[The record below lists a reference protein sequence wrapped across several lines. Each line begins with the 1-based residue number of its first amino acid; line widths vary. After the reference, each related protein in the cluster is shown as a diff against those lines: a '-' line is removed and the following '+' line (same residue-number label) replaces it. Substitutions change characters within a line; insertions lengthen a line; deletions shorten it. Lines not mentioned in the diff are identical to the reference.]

1 MQEEPQEQP
10 LAIEILPPTHTKH
23 WETKGGDIT
32 VYRLRLMTSEQIAA
46 AGLQKYAEH
55 LKHDTPR

>member
-1 MQEEPQEQP
+1 MEEEKPQELP
-10 LAIEILPPTHTKH
+10 AIEILPPTHKKH

-32 VYRLRLMTSEQIAA
+32 VYRLRLMTPDQIAA

-55 LKHDTPR
+55 LNNDTPR